1 MDGEDAERLRAL
13 ASFQNNFQN
22 MDQEHKE
29 RLIAFQN
36 HLRQLQ
42 YLMSLVTYM
51 TVVVSLLEDAEH
63 EADGLERER
72 GRRERGPC
80 SGLPRELAEMREQNG
95 KWLGRLHLLIRQFV
109 YELWNGIQQGSW

>member
-42 YLMSLVTYM
+42 YLMSLATYM
-51 TVVVSLLEDAEH
+51 TVVASLLEDAEH
-63 EADGLERER
+63 EANGWWER
-72 GRRERGPC
+72 GRHEHGPY